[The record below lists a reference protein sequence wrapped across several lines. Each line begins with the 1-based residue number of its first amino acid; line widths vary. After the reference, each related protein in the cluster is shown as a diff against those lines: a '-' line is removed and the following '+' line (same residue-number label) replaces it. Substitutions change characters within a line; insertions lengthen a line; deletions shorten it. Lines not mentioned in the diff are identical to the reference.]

1 MSAIPDREQRLR
13 ALDPSTSFVVQA
25 PAGSGKT
32 ELLNQRYLTLLA
44 RVEEPESVVAI
55 TFTRKAAGEM
65 RRRVLEALRDSAGPQ
80 PEQPHATLTWELARA
95 VRERSE
101 ARGWDL
107 FRNPARLR
115 IRTIDSLSASLTRQM
130 PWLSRLGGPPDVL
143 DDAEELYAEAARR
156 TIELL
161 ETDEWAEQMEVLLT
175 HLDNDFQALQKLLV
189 GMLARR
195 DQWLRHLAG
204 ASNPQEARAGL
215 EAALRN
221 VIRDGIEDVRRLVP
235 NGMAGEIV
243 AIVAAASVNLR
254 AEGREG
260 RAIACTGVTTLPGP
274 EDLDLW
280 LGIAETLLK
289 NDGDWRVRLT
299 VANGFPTTAKPLKK
313 RAEELIQRLSP
324 HERFREELH
333 GLRSLPADH
342 FPESQWQAL
351 AALVRM
357 LPVAAAQLQI
367 EFRQR
372 GAADYGEVAM
382 AAQRALGDAENPT
395 DLSLTLD
402 YRIQHLLVDEFQDTS
417 VSQYDLLLR
426 LTAGW
431 EPGDGRTIF
440 AVGDPMQSIYRFR
453 EAEVGVFL
461 KACREGIG
469 QIPLEPLQLTANF
482 RSDSGIVDWV
492 NETFP
497 EVMPPAENITTGAI
511 PYHRCEPV
519 NAVGLSPAVTFHP
532 FVGRDDEAEAAKV
545 VELVHNARQD
555 GRKVTILVRAR
566 THLNAILP
574 ALRAAGLRYRAVEID
589 SLAAAGIIRDLTAL
603 TRAMLHRADRIAWLA
618 VLRAPWCGLTLAGL
632 NTLAGNAP
640 GTIWDLMHDESRI
653 MAIDAPD
660 RQRLQRVRDVLDRT
674 FAKRPASLRGWIEGA
689 WVFLGGPACANAAE
703 DLEDAAAFFDL
714 LEEMDEG
721 GTLDAA
727 GFESQIEK
735 LYANPDALADD
746 AIQVMSIHKAKGLQ
760 FDTVIVPGLGRKP
773 RSDDSRLML
782 WLERPRFQ
790 ERSDLLLA
798 PIHATGADED
808 TIYSYLKGIDARKA
822 EYEAGRMLYVAATRA
837 KNELHL
843 LGHTAWKEKDGVME
857 LSLPQSSS
865 LLRRMWTVA
874 EPLFQQVA
882 REVAVPAAAAE
893 AISTREPQRL
903 ERLAA
908 GWALPA
914 PPSGPAVGELDAET
928 DDEKPMSFYWVG
940 NTLRHI
946 GTVVHEV
953 LQRIGQD
960 GLAAWTP
967 ERVRALAPA
976 FRSALSSLGVPTAE
990 LDNAAGRAADAVLG
1004 TLRDERGRWILRND
1018 RAATACEYPI
1028 CGVIDSRVVS
1038 VRVDRTFVDSDGTRW
1053 IIDYKTSFHEGS
1065 GIDAFLDNELA
1076 RYRGQMTAYT
1086 RLFAVM
1092 EDRPVRTA
1100 LYFPLLGSWR
1110 ELERT
1115 FAQG

>member
-1 MSAIPDREQRLR
+1 
-13 ALDPSTSFVVQA
+13 V
-25 PAGSGKT
+25 
-32 ELLNQRYLTLLA
+32 TL
-44 RVEEPESVVAI
+44 
-55 TFTRKAAGEM
+55 
-65 RRRVLEALRDSAGPQ
+65 
-80 PEQPHATLTWELARA
+80 
-95 VRERSE
+95 
-101 ARGWDL
+101 
-107 FRNPARLR
+107 
-115 IRTIDSLSASLTRQM
+115 
-130 PWLSRLGGPPDVL
+130 
-143 DDAEELYAEAARR
+143 
-156 TIELL
+156 
-161 ETDEWAEQMEVLLT
+161 
-175 HLDNDFQALQKLLV
+175 
-189 GMLARR
+189 
-195 DQWLRHLAG
+195 
-204 ASNPQEARAGL
+204 
-215 EAALRN
+215 
-221 VIRDGIEDVRRLVP
+221 
-235 NGMAGEIV
+235 
-243 AIVAAASVNLR
+243 
-254 AEGREG
+254 
-260 RAIACTGVTTLPGP
+260 
-274 EDLDLW
+274 
-280 LGIAETLLK
+280 
-289 NDGDWRVRLT
+289 
-299 VANGFPTTAKPLKK
+299 
-313 RAEELIQRLSP
+313 
-324 HERFREELH
+324 
-333 GLRSLPADH
+333 
-342 FPESQWQAL
+342 
-351 AALVRM
+351 
-357 LPVAAAQLQI
+357 
-367 EFRQR
+367 
-372 GAADYGEVAM
+372 
-382 AAQRALGDAENPT
+382 
-395 DLSLTLD
+395 
-402 YRIQHLLVDEFQDTS
+402 
-417 VSQYDLLLR
+417 
-426 LTAGW
+426 
-431 EPGDGRTIF
+431 
-440 AVGDPMQSIYRFR
+440 
-453 EAEVGVFL
+453 
-461 KACREGIG
+461 
-469 QIPLEPLQLTANF
+469 
-482 RSDSGIVDWV
+482 
-492 NETFP
+492 
-497 EVMPPAENITTGAI
+497 
-511 PYHRCEPV
+511 
-519 NAVGLSPAVTFHP
+519 HP

-545 VELVHNARQD
+545 VELVRNARRD

-589 SLAAAGIIRDLTAL
+589 SLAASGIIRDLTAL

-632 NTLAGNAP
+632 NALAGNAP
-640 GTIWDLMHDESRI
+640 GTIWDLMQDENRI
-653 MAIDAPD
+653 AALDPQD
-660 RQRLQRVRDVLDRT
+660 RERLLRVRDVLDRT

>member
-1 MSAIPDREQRLR
+1 MSAIPDREQRSR
-13 ALDPSTSFVVQA
+13 ALDPTTSFVVQA

-44 RVEEPESVVAI
+44 RMEEPENVVAI

-65 RRRVLEALRDSAGPQ
+65 RRRVLEALRDSAGPK
-80 PEQPHATLTWELARA
+80 PEQPHDALTWKLARA
-95 VRERSE
+95 VREHSE
-101 ARGWDL
+101 AQGWDL
-107 FRNPARLR
+107 ARNPARLR

-130 PWLSRLGGPPDVL
+130 PWVSRLGGPPDIL

-161 ETDEWAEQMEVLLT
+161 ERDEWAEQMEVLLT

-204 ASNPQEARAGL
+204 VKNPQEARAGL

-221 VIRDGIEDVRRLVP
+221 VIHDWIADVRRLVP
-235 NGMAGEIV
+235 NGMAGEIAAV
-243 AIVAAASVNLR
+243 VAAAGGNLQ
-254 AEGREG
+254 AAGSAG
-260 RAIACTGVTTLPGP
+260 RAIACSGLTTLPRP

-289 NDGDWRVRLT
+289 NDGDWRARLT
-299 VANGFPTTAKPLKK
+299 VANGFPTTARPLKK
-313 RAEELIQRLSP
+313 HAEELIQRLSP
-324 HERFREELH
+324 HEGFREGLH
-333 GLRSLPADH
+333 GLRSLPADR
-342 FPESQWQAL
+342 FPEPQWLAL

-357 LPVAAAQLQI
+357 LPAAAAQLKV
-367 EFRQR
+367 EFRER
-372 GAADYGEVAM
+372 GAADYAEVAM
-382 AAQRALGDAENPT
+382 AAQHALGDADAPT

-417 VSQYDLLLR
+417 VSQSGLLLR

-453 EAEVGVFL
+453 EAEVGIFL

-469 QIPLEPLQLTANF
+469 NIPLEPLLLTANF

-497 EVMPPAENITTGAI
+497 EVMPQAENITTGAI

-519 NAVGLSPAVTFHP
+519 NGVELDPAVTLHP
-532 FVGRDDEAEAAKV
+532 FLDRDDEAEAVKV
-545 VELVHNARQD
+545 VELVRTARQA
-555 GRKVTILVRAR
+555 GRKVAILVRAR
-566 THLNAILP
+566 THLSAILP
-574 ALRAAGLRYRAVEID
+574 ALRGAGLRFRAVEID
-589 SLAAAGIIRDLTAL
+589 SLADAAIIRDLTAL

-640 GTIWDLMHDESRI
+640 ATIWDLMHDEGRI
-653 MAIDAPD
+653 AALEARD
-660 RQRLQRVRDVLDRT
+660 RERLLRVRDALDLA

-689 WVFLGGPACANAAE
+689 WISLGGPACAGAAE

-714 LEEMDEG
+714 LEKMDEG

-727 GFESQIEK
+727 AFESKIKK

-746 AIQVMSIHKAKGLQ
+746 SIQVMSIHKAKGLQ

-790 ERSDLLLA
+790 ERPDLLLA
-798 PIHATGADED
+798 PIHATGADRD
-808 TIYSYLKGIDARKA
+808 QIYSYLKGIDARKA

-843 LGHTAWKEKDGVME
+843 LGHTTCKEKDGVMA
-857 LSLPQSSS
+857 LSSPEGSS
-865 LLRRMWTVA
+865 LLSRMWTVA
-874 EPLFQQVA
+874 EPRFRQALGEAAAPVA
-882 REVAVPAAAAE
+882 AAGAAAA
-893 AISTREPQRL
+893 REPQ
-903 ERLAA
+903 
-908 GWALPA
+908 
-914 PPSGPAVGELDAET
+914 
-928 DDEKPMSFYWVG
+928 
-940 NTLRHI
+940 
-946 GTVVHEV
+946 
-953 LQRIGQD
+953 
-960 GLAAWTP
+960 
-967 ERVRALAPA
+967 
-976 FRSALSSLGVPTAE
+976 
-990 LDNAAGRAADAVLG
+990 
-1004 TLRDERGRWILRND
+1004 
-1018 RAATACEYPI
+1018 
-1028 CGVIDSRVVS
+1028 
-1038 VRVDRTFVDSDGTRW
+1038 
-1053 IIDYKTSFHEGS
+1053 
-1065 GIDAFLDNELA
+1065 
-1076 RYRGQMTAYT
+1076 
-1086 RLFAVM
+1086 
-1092 EDRPVRTA
+1092 
-1100 LYFPLLGSWR
+1100 
-1110 ELERT
+1110 
-1115 FAQG
+1115 

>member
-1 MSAIPDREQRLR
+1 
-13 ALDPSTSFVVQA
+13 
-25 PAGSGKT
+25 
-32 ELLNQRYLTLLA
+32 
-44 RVEEPESVVAI
+44 
-55 TFTRKAAGEM
+55 
-65 RRRVLEALRDSAGPQ
+65 
-80 PEQPHATLTWELARA
+80 
-95 VRERSE
+95 
-101 ARGWDL
+101 
-107 FRNPARLR
+107 
-115 IRTIDSLSASLTRQM
+115 
-130 PWLSRLGGPPDVL
+130 
-143 DDAEELYAEAARR
+143 
-156 TIELL
+156 
-161 ETDEWAEQMEVLLT
+161 
-175 HLDNDFQALQKLLV
+175 
-189 GMLARR
+189 
-195 DQWLRHLAG
+195 
-204 ASNPQEARAGL
+204 
-215 EAALRN
+215 
-221 VIRDGIEDVRRLVP
+221 
-235 NGMAGEIV
+235 
-243 AIVAAASVNLR
+243 
-254 AEGREG
+254 
-260 RAIACTGVTTLPGP
+260 
-274 EDLDLW
+274 
-280 LGIAETLLK
+280 
-289 NDGDWRVRLT
+289 
-299 VANGFPTTAKPLKK
+299 
-313 RAEELIQRLSP
+313 
-324 HERFREELH
+324 
-333 GLRSLPADH
+333 
-342 FPESQWQAL
+342 
-351 AALVRM
+351 
-357 LPVAAAQLQI
+357 
-367 EFRQR
+367 
-372 GAADYGEVAM
+372 
-382 AAQRALGDAENPT
+382 
-395 DLSLTLD
+395 
-402 YRIQHLLVDEFQDTS
+402 
-417 VSQYDLLLR
+417 
-426 LTAGW
+426 
-431 EPGDGRTIF
+431 
-440 AVGDPMQSIYRFR
+440 
-453 EAEVGVFL
+453 
-461 KACREGIG
+461 
-469 QIPLEPLQLTANF
+469 
-482 RSDSGIVDWV
+482 
-492 NETFP
+492 
-497 EVMPPAENITTGAI
+497 
-511 PYHRCEPV
+511 
-519 NAVGLSPAVTFHP
+519 
-532 FVGRDDEAEAAKV
+532 
-545 VELVHNARQD
+545 
-555 GRKVTILVRAR
+555 
-566 THLNAILP
+566 
-574 ALRAAGLRYRAVEID
+574 
-589 SLAAAGIIRDLTAL
+589 
-603 TRAMLHRADRIAWLA
+603 
-618 VLRAPWCGLTLAGL
+618 
-632 NTLAGNAP
+632 
-640 GTIWDLMHDESRI
+640 MHDESRI